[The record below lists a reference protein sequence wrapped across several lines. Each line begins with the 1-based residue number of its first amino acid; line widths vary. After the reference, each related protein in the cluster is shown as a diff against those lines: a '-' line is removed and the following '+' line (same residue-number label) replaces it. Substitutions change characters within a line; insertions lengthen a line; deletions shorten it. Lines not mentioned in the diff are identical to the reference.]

1 MQKTV
6 ALSID
11 ETVVT
16 LIDETRGDVPRSRIV
31 EKALRVY
38 LNLPVIKTHRRQRV

>member
-31 EKALRVY
+31 ERALRDY
-38 LNLPVIKTHRRQRV
+38 LNLPAIKIRQR